1 MFSSNKNNT
10 SDKNNTQ
17 NKSASNF
24 NYLVEGSIFEGK
36 VVSKNDFR
44 IDGYF
49 KGTLA
54 CTSKIVIGTSGE
66 FIGDISCD
74 NAVVEGKFSGVLKVK
89 SLLVVKEKASI
100 DGEIVTG
107 KLMVQEGARFHV
119 TCAMD
124 SNTDPTT
131 VLTKSDDV

>member
-10 SDKNNTQ
+10 SDKNNAQ
-17 NKSASNF
+17 NKSAGNF

-66 FIGDISCD
+66 FTGDISCE
-74 NAVVEGKFSGVLKVK
+74 NAVIEGKFSGVLKVK

-100 DGEIVTG
+100 DGEVTTS

-124 SNTDPTT
+124 SKAEAVSLPQTEN
-131 VLTKSDDV
+131 K